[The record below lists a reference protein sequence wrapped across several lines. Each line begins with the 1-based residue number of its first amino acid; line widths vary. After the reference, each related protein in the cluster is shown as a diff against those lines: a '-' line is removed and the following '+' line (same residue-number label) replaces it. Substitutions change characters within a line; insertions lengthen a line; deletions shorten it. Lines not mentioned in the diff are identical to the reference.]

1 MNLDLKL
8 TDSAVEQVKK
18 LLARDQRAGY
28 GLRVGVT
35 DGGCSGFSYKLDFDN
50 QQKAEDM
57 MFEFGGIPIYI
68 DRASAPYL
76 SGTVIDFVTG
86 LHGGGFKFSNP
97 NATGTCGCGTS
108 HFLHS
113 ARSRLVLLLKRS
125 SSFTVFYLCIVA
137 GSLARFAL
145 DRRQSIERCKN
156 TRRWRHR
163 WIAL

>member
-1 MNLDLKL
+1 LRTFKPSSRSGSCKRYLKTEMTTSRRSELTCGYVGITLIVMNLDLKL

-108 HFLHS
+108 FS
-113 ARSRLVLLLKRS
+113 A
-125 SSFTVFYLCIVA
+125 
-137 GSLARFAL
+137 
-145 DRRQSIERCKN
+145 
-156 TRRWRHR
+156 
-163 WIAL
+163 